1 MPPFLPSERKK
12 QASLRTHTRYDHGM
26 QWIFM
31 LLLGVVVL
39 RGAERQ
45 YERLDRGLIAV
56 RKDTTTATLSWR
68 FWRTDPAEIA
78 FNVYRAADGK
88 LAEKLNSSPLTTTT
102 FFHDTNSPSHLSFT
116 YSVRPVLNGRAMVAE
131 SITLVANARPYLS
144 IRLQTPEGYS
154 PNDGSVG
161 DLDGDGEYE
170 IVVHQVGRGR
180 DNSQAGNTTEPILEA
195 YKLDSTFLWRIS
207 LGKNIR
213 EGAHYTQFMVYD
225 LDGDG
230 RAEVAC
236 KTADG
241 TIVGG
246 GKVIGDA
253 KADWRSKTDRSQGTI
268 LEGPEYL
275 TVFDGRTGAALAT
288 TNYIPSRGNV
298 NDWGDDYGNRCDR
311 FLACVAY
318 LDGVRPTLVMC
329 RGYYTRAVLA
339 AWDWRD
345 GKLSHRWTFD
355 SDDGTPGNLAY
366 RGQGN
371 HNLSVADIDQ
381 DGRDEI
387 IYGAAVIDDNGRGLY
402 STGLGH
408 GDALH
413 VSDLDPQKPG
423 LEVFSI
429 QERFD
434 DAGANFRNART
445 GEIYWRKP
453 SVAAG
458 RDGEGPGRGVAFDID
473 PRHLGH
479 ECWVAGAGISGL
491 FNARGEKISDR
502 APRSCNMAI
511 WWDGDLLRELL
522 NGVTITKWDYEAA
535 AERPVFS
542 AADFDCVS
550 NNGSKSNPVLC
561 ADILG
566 DWREEIIAR
575 TRDNKELR
583 IFSSSIP
590 TGHRFVTLMHDTV
603 YRLGVAWQNV
613 AYNQPAHTSFYLG
626 SGTSG
631 ARSTPSAEAK

>member
-1 MPPFLPSERKK
+1 MRLI
-12 QASLRTHTRYDHGM
+12 L
-26 QWIFM
+26 M
-31 LLLGVVVL
+31 LLLGVLTVK
-39 RGAERQ
+39 GAERQ
-45 YERLDRGLIAV
+45 FERLNRGFVAV
-56 RKDTTTATLSWR
+56 RHDTNTAALSWR
-68 FWRTDPAEIA
+68 FVRTDPTDIA
-78 FNVYRAADGK
+78 FNVYRASDGK
-88 LAEKLNSSPLTTTT
+88 PSEKLNSAPITKAT
-102 FFHDTNSPSHLSFT
+102 FFHDTNSPSTSNFT
-116 YSVRPVLNGRAMVAE
+116 YSVRAVINRLENNAE
-131 SITLVANARPYLS
+131 SFKLIADAKPYLS
-144 IRLQTPEGYS
+144 IRLQTPDGYS

-180 DNSQAGNTTEPILEA
+180 DNSQAGDTTEPILEA
-195 YKLDSTFLWRIS
+195 YKLDSTFLWRIN

-230 RAEVAC
+230 RAEIAC

-241 TIVGG
+241 TIDGV

-253 KADWRSKTDRSQGTI
+253 NADWRGKTGRTQGKI
-268 LEGPEYL
+268 LDGPEYL
-275 TVFDGRTGAALAT
+275 TIFDGRTGAALAT
-288 TNYIPSRGNV
+288 TNYIPPRGNV
-298 NDWGDDYGNRCDR
+298 NDWGDNYGNRSDR

-318 LDGVRPTLVMC
+318 LDGVRPSLVMC

-345 GKLSHRWTFD
+345 GKLIHRWTFD

-371 HNLSVADIDQ
+371 HNLSVADVDQ

-387 IYGAAVIDDNGRGLY
+387 IYGAAVIDDNGWGLY

-423 LEVFSI
+423 LEIFNI

-445 GEIYWRKP
+445 GEVYWKKP

-458 RDGEGPGRGVAFDID
+458 RDGEGPGRGAAFDID

-479 ECWVAGAGISGL
+479 EWWVAGA
-491 FNARGEKISDR
+491 
-502 APRSCNMAI
+502 
-511 WWDGDLLRELL
+511 
-522 NGVTITKWDYEAA
+522 
-535 AERPVFS
+535 
-542 AADFDCVS
+542 
-550 NNGSKSNPVLC
+550 
-561 ADILG
+561 
-566 DWREEIIAR
+566 
-575 TRDNKELR
+575 
-583 IFSSSIP
+583 
-590 TGHRFVTLMHDTV
+590 
-603 YRLGVAWQNV
+603 
-613 AYNQPAHTSFYLG
+613 
-626 SGTSG
+626 
-631 ARSTPSAEAK
+631 